1 MMKKTYD
8 LNETAEECVEWI
20 MDVCSGSYKEEDV
33 REFITESD
41 RFENSEEIME
51 NFEEVLQEIDNRVE
65 FGYY

>member
-20 MDVCSGSYKEEDV
+20 MDVCDGSYKEEDV
-33 REFITESD
+33 REFITESEK
-41 RFENSEEIME
+41 FENVDEIME

>member
-8 LNETAEECVEWI
+8 LNEVAEETVEWI
-20 MDVCSGSYKEEDV
+20 MDVCDGSYKEQDI

-51 NFEEVLQEIDNRVE
+51 NFDELLQEIDNRVE